1 MRPPVLDASQRAVVE
16 HTDGALLVLAGPGTG
31 KTTTLVE
38 AVAARVE
45 AGADPERLLVLTFS
59 RKAAVELRD
68 RMAARLGG
76 RRPPQATTF
85 HSYCYALVR
94 AHQDADLFAEP
105 LRLLS
110 GPEQD
115 LAVRELLAGQIDL
128 AKLGLGHVRWPD
140 ELRACLTTRG
150 FADEVRAVIARS
162 RELGLGPEALGAFAR
177 RVGRPDWGA
186 AAGFLAEYLDVMDL
200 QGVLDYTELVHRAV
214 LLTES
219 APPGTLPGYDAVFVD
234 EYQDTDPAQVRL
246 LRGLTAGTAATVVAF
261 GDPDQSIYAFRGAD
275 VNGILDFPA
284 TFGAAVRVLDTSRR
298 SGAALLAATRLLTQR
313 MPLPRLPADRV
324 RAHRALAPVRDG
336 GRVEVHTYP
345 TPSTETDNIAD
356 LLRRAHLEDG
366 VPWHDMAVLTR
377 SAAPLP
383 ALRRALT
390 SAGVPVETDAADTP
404 LRHEPAVAPLLL
416 ALRAA
421 ATAAG
426 EGASGAAPGA
436 GEDPAGPLP
445 AAGEGPGAERAAH
458 GGAAPA
464 GGGVHGDAGQGPGAE
479 RAAHGGAA
487 PAGGGVHG
495 DAGGPAAGEGPG
507 AERAAHGG
515 AAPAGGGVHGDAGVT
530 SPAGGGAGAGHG
542 GVFDAPTSQDEGP
555 RPGLSQALAD
565 AAPGAGQGP
574 EAPALGGAAPAHGG
588 VEGDVGVASPAG
600 AGTVVAGDGGG
611 EGEAGVGAPAD
622 GEAGLGQGLGTV
634 PAGDGRVP
642 DASSAADAGRGPG
655 VPAGGKGVSQG
666 LAGAVPGVG
675 QGPEASA
682 LGGAAPAG
690 GEAGAGDRPG
700 TAAPE
705 DRGGEGDADV
715 AAPADG
721 EMRPGQRPGTVP
733 DGDGGVADAPSA
745 ADAGRRP
752 GVPAGDAPQAGHG
765 PEAPAAGVPGTGT
778 DPAAPGTG
786 TDPAVPAADPDP
798 SAPRTAADS
807 TPWLDTETAVALLA
821 SPLGG
826 MDPADLRR
834 LGRALRDEER
844 AGGNRVPA
852 PSDVLLARAVAEPER
867 LVAHDQTY
875 ARGAR
880 RLGELLRAARNKLA
894 AGGTAEEA
902 LWLLWNGTPWPGRLE
917 RASLRGGPAGRNADR
932 DLDAVC
938 ALFETAARAEDRVG
952 GRGALNFLEELD
964 AQDIA
969 ADTLTRR
976 HTRPDAVRLM
986 TAHRSKGLEWGLVVV
1001 AGVQEGLW
1009 PDLRRRGSLLEADRI
1024 GRDGLAEPLT
1034 PGALLAEERRLFY
1047 VAATRARDRLVVT
1060 AVKAPAE
1067 DGDQPSRFLTEL
1079 GVEPKEVT
1087 GRPRRPL
1094 AVAALV
1100 AELRATTVDP
1110 AASPELRAAAAE
1122 RLATLAA
1129 LTDEDGN
1136 PLVPAAHPDRWW
1148 GLAEPTRSEVPLRD
1162 RDRPVA
1168 LSGSAL
1174 DQLAH
1179 TCALQWFLGREVKA
1193 DAPATAAQGFGNV
1206 VHVLADEVASGRTPA
1221 DLDVLMA
1228 RLDSVWDALAFD
1240 APWKSAQEKQNAR
1253 IALERFLRWHVMDR
1267 GAGRTPAATEHEFD
1281 VTLGAGPYQVR
1292 IRGSMD
1298 RVEADEQ
1305 GRAYVVDFK
1314 TGKSAPTRDEV
1325 AHHPQLAVYQLAVR
1339 EGAVDEV
1346 FGGRT
1351 PEPGGAELVHLRQA
1365 APKKEG
1371 GDALPKVQ
1379 AQEPPDGE
1387 WIGDLLATAAGRVL
1401 DERFTP
1407 TAGQHCTTCSFRAS
1421 CSARPEGRQ
1430 VVE

>member
-1 MRPPVLDASQRAVVE
+1 MTSSSTLAAVRGPGAYRLVRTVPAPVRPPVLDAAQRAVVD
-16 HTDGALLVLAGPGTG
+16 HTDGPLLVLAGPGTG

-38 AVAARVE
+38 AVAARLE
-45 AGADPERLLVLTFS
+45 RGTDPERILVLTFS

-85 HSYCYALVR
+85 HSYCYALIR
-94 AHQDADLFAEP
+94 AHQDAELFAEP

-128 AKLGLGHVRWPD
+128 EKAGLGRVGWPD

-150 FADEVRAVIARS
+150 FADEVRAVLARS
-162 RELGLGPEALGAFAR
+162 RELGLGPRALEEFAR
-177 RVGRPDWGA
+177 RVGRPDWRA
-186 AAGFLAEYLDVMDL
+186 AAGFLAEYLDVLDL

-214 LLTES
+214 LLADS
-219 APPGTLPGYDAVFVD
+219 ADPAALPSYDAIFVD

-246 LRGLTAGTAATVVAF
+246 LRALAGRPAGAARGGGRATGGRTVLAF

-284 TFGAAVRVLDTSRR
+284 TFGGTVRVLGTSRR
-298 SGAALLAATRLLTQR
+298 SGAGLLAATRLLTQR
-313 MPLPRLPADRV
+313 MPLPRLPADKA
-324 RAHRALAPVRDG
+324 RAHRELTPVRDG
-336 GRVEVHTYP
+336 GRVEVYTYP
-345 TPSTETDNIAD
+345 TASTETENIAD

-366 VPWHDMAVLTR
+366 VPWHEMGVLTR
-377 SAAPLP
+377 AAAHLP
-383 ALRRALT
+383 SLRRALT

-421 ATAAG
+421 AAG
-426 EGASGAAPGA
+426 EARAGA
-436 GEDPAGPLP
+436 GEARADDDPA
-445 AAGEGPGAERAAH
+445 AR
-458 GGAAPA
+458 
-464 GGGVHGDAGQGPGAE
+464 GD
-479 RAAHGGAA
+479 
-487 PAGGGVHG
+487 
-495 DAGGPAAGEGPG
+495 DADGGPAVGADGAVDGGSSGAHAHDGREEGPDG
-507 AERAAHGG
+507 EA
-515 AAPAGGGVHGDAGVT
+515 
-530 SPAGGGAGAGHG
+530 
-542 GVFDAPTSQDEGP
+542 
-555 RPGLSQALAD
+555 
-565 AAPGAGQGP
+565 P
-574 EAPALGGAAPAHGG
+574 EAP
-588 VEGDVGVASPAG
+588 EGP
-600 AGTVVAGDGGG
+600 
-611 EGEAGVGAPAD
+611 D
-622 GEAGLGQGLGTV
+622 GEAPEG
-634 PAGDGRVP
+634 P
-642 DASSAADAGRGPG
+642 DDEA
-655 VPAGGKGVSQG
+655 
-666 LAGAVPGVG
+666 
-675 QGPEASA
+675 PEA
-682 LGGAAPAG
+682 
-690 GEAGAGDRPG
+690 
-700 TAAPE
+700 
-705 DRGGEGDADV
+705 
-715 AAPADG
+715 
-721 EMRPGQRPGTVP
+721 P
-733 DGDGGVADAPSA
+733 DGDAPDGDAYDAPSA
-745 ADAGRRP
+745 VAQP
-752 GVPAGDAPQAGHG
+752 
-765 PEAPAAGVPGTGT
+765 
-778 DPAAPGTG
+778 APG
-786 TDPAVPAADPDP
+786 
-798 SAPRTAADS
+798 
-807 TPWLDTETAVALLA
+807 WLDVETAVALLA
-821 SPLGG
+821 SPLAG

-844 AGGNRVPA
+844 AGGNAVPP
-852 PSDVLLARAVAEPER
+852 PSDVLLARALAEPER
-867 LVAHDQTY
+867 LVAHDRSY
-875 ARGAR
+875 ARAAR
-880 RLGELLRAARNKLA
+880 RLGELLRAARARLA

-902 LWLLWNGTPWPGRLE
+902 LWLLWDGTPWPGRLE

-976 HTRPDAVRLM
+976 HIRPDAVRLM
-986 TAHRSKGLEWGLVVV
+986 TAHRSKGLEWRLVVV

-1047 VAATRARDRLVVT
+1047 VAATRARERLVVT

-1079 GVEPKEVT
+1079 GQEPKDVA

-1110 AASPELRAAAAE
+1110 DASPQLRAAAAE
-1122 RLATLAA
+1122 RLARLAA
-1129 LTDEDGN
+1129 LTDEEGT

-1148 GLAEPTRSEVPLRD
+1148 GLAEPTRGSVPLRD
-1162 RDRPVA
+1162 RDHPVA

-1174 DQLAH
+1174 DQLAN

-1206 VHVLADEVASGRTPA
+1206 VHVLADEVASGRTAA

-1228 RLDSVWDALAFD
+1228 RLDSVWDGLAFD
-1240 APWKSAQEKQNAR
+1240 APWKSSQEKENAR
-1253 IALERFLRWHVMDR
+1253 VALERFLRWHVMDR
-1267 GAGRTPAATEHEFD
+1267 AGRTPAATEHDFD
-1281 VTLGAGPYQVR
+1281 VTLAAGAYQVR

-1314 TGKSAPTRDEV
+1314 TGKSAPTKDEV

-1351 PEPGGAELVHLRQA
+1351 PEPGGAELVQLRQA

-1371 GDALPKVQ
+1371 GDALPKIQ
-1379 AQEPPDGE
+1379 AQEPLAGE
-1387 WIGDLLATAAGRVL
+1387 WVGDLLASAAGRVL

-1407 TAGQHCTTCSFRAS
+1407 STGQHCTTCSFRAS
-1421 CSARPEGRQ
+1421 CSARPEGRH